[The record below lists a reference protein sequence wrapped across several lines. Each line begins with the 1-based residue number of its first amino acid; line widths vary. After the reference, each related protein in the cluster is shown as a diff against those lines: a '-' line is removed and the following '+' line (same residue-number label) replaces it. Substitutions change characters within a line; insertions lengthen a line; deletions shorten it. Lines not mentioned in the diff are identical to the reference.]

1 MAEHVFNRLPKSK
14 RVDFTTDTYKPQS
27 IKSYERARRGMAPTF
42 LLSGART
49 KTPHEW
55 KSFMSNDKNKTQLIN
70 LLLEQWKTDKYA
82 AKLVDRN
89 IYYVIGEKVY
99 RLTSE
104 DGTAVSAYP
113 EESLFSSQEE
123 ADTRI
128 ILHCLNV
135 SNSLPQTCCIIIRSP
150 DTDVLVLLA
159 KYCKD
164 IKNKIL
170 FDTGMGNKR
179 RLLNVNDIHKNKGE
193 DICSVLPA
201 LHCFTGCDTT
211 SAFVHRGK
219 IAPLKLVE
227 RNPQFIP
234 ILSRVGQERQCSDA
248 FISDMEAFTCAMYGG
263 ATYTNINKLRY
274 DTFLKKYQDRNNVL
288 NVSNGTD
295 MSLLPPCRSALE
307 MHIRRVNYQV
317 YIWVHAHENNPD
329 LPDIEDSGWKLSSE
343 EIEYDWVKGSLV
355 VPEQLVDILCNQNIV
370 GDDDLEDDSAV
381 DEGVEF
387 TNMLDEVFENES
399 DEEN

>member
-1 MAEHVFNRLPKSK
+1 MPWSLATADDMPVKIDKSRLLHNLESSIEPTTARTSDAVHIIDGNAMLQSLKPIPDTFEELAEHVFNRLPKLK
-14 RVDFTTDTYKPQS
+14 LVDFTTDTYKPQS
-27 IKSYERARRGMAPTF
+27 IKFYERACRGMAPTF

-82 AKLVDRN
+82 AKLVDRS

-104 DGTAVSAYP
+104 DGRAVSAYS
-113 EESLFSSQEE
+113 EESFSSQEE

-128 ILHCLNV
+128 ILHCLSV
-135 SNSLPQTCCIIIRSP
+135 SNSLPQRCCITVRSP

-179 RLLNVNDIHKNKGE
+179 RLVNVNDIHKNKGE

-201 LHCFTGCDTT
+201 
-211 SAFVHRGK
+211 
-219 IAPLKLVE
+219 
-227 RNPQFIP
+227 
-234 ILSRVGQERQCSDA
+234 
-248 FISDMEAFTCAMYGG
+248 
-263 ATYTNINKLRY
+263 
-274 DTFLKKYQDRNNVL
+274 
-288 NVSNGTD
+288 
-295 MSLLPPCRSALE
+295 
-307 MHIRRVNYQV
+307 
-317 YIWVHAHENNPD
+317 
-329 LPDIEDSGWKLSSE
+329 
-343 EIEYDWVKGSLV
+343 
-355 VPEQLVDILCNQNIV
+355 
-370 GDDDLEDDSAV
+370 
-381 DEGVEF
+381 
-387 TNMLDEVFENES
+387 
-399 DEEN
+399 